1 MKNRTIHVVSEKGLY
16 DLWFYGENIF
26 LENDVTLTTTNGY
39 VVKAPSTIDLKT
51 KNLSGAHRIEGNGPQ
66 GSLVASK
73 ISIRDH

>member
-1 MKNRTIHVVSEKGLY
+1 M
-16 DLWFYGENIF
+16 ENII

-39 VVKAPSTIDLKT
+39 VVKAPSTAIDLKT
-51 KNLSGAHRIEGNGPQ
+51 KNLSGAHSIEVNGPQ